1 MQKNVNSKTVKLINL
16 PQSALE
22 GIFIGG
28 FAAFLALYLWVPYS
42 YLLTGYYTALRLG
55 KINSW
60 IFKPFIFIGSL
71 SVGLFAGEAFH
82 EVLLFAVDMVVV
94 SLAVL
99 AAYHLSYWANFFATQ
114 QVSSKSFW
122 LTCFW
127 AVISSV
133 VIYLVDPSPVVVAAV
148 PLLWASLIPLW
159 CFDLRLLHAPLFTVV
174 YLFFFW
180 LCTAILMPGLHQP
193 LFEIYRPG
201 YWLAAILL
209 SLVPE
214 LFPLLHPERRHVPE
228 SRPVTSSPL
237 SDWEKFVG
245 LKEVLMLALG
255 FYSMY
260 MDKFPLVRRI
270 APLGRY
276 LIIAGM
282 LLELYPLLGGHSPL
296 SPWYSLLPAAVGI
309 MLELALE
316 NYGVFALWTL
326 QYSLAM
332 GLVRIFMTPSGSTG
346 TIMLAAFLLF
356 LALVVWFNRPAGG
369 VSGGS
374 HWKKRGCGSGEERV
388 GL

>member
-1 MQKNVNSKTVKLINL
+1 MSINSKPVKLINL

-28 FAAFLALYLWVPYS
+28 FAAFLALYLWIPYS

-55 KINSW
+55 KVNSW
-60 IFKPFIFIGSL
+60 IFKPLILLGSL
-71 SVGLFAGEAFH
+71 SVSLFAGEARH
-82 EVLLFAVDMVVV
+82 EALLFAVDMVLI

-99 AAYHLSYWANFFATQ
+99 AAYHLSYWANYFATHQ
-114 QVSSKSFW
+114 SSSKSFW

-127 AVISSV
+127 AVVSSM
-133 VIYLVDPSPVVVAAV
+133 VIYLVNPSPVSVVIV
-148 PLLWASLIPLW
+148 PLLWASLMPLW

-180 LCTAILMPGLHQP
+180 LSTAILMPGLHQP
-193 LFEIYRPG
+193 LFEIYQSS

-214 LFPLLHPERRHVPE
+214 LFAILHPERTHVPE

-237 SDWEKFVG
+237 SDWEKFIG
-245 LKEVLMLALG
+245 LKEVLMLGLS
-255 FYSMY
+255 FYSLY
-260 MDKFPLVRRI
+260 MDKFRLVRRI

-276 LIIAGM
+276 LIIVGILM
-282 LLELYPLLGGHSPL
+282 ELYPLLGGQTPL
-296 SPWYSLLPAAVGI
+296 SPWYSLLPATVGI

-316 NYGVFALWTL
+316 NYGVFALWTS

-332 GLVRIFMTPSGSTG
+332 GLVRVFMTPSGSTG

-369 VSGGS
+369 AARGS
-374 HWKKRGCGSGEERV
+374 HWKKRGCSSGEERV